1 MFTIDTGYDQLKLF
15 PKSIVLI
22 TYVSKLSVAP
32 KLYNIE

>member
-15 PKSIVLI
+15 ANSIIFI